1 VIAQGIH
8 LSLLLGPTIP
18 VPAPT
23 LLSESLKSAEVT
35 CSDDARTGFQLTF
48 EVGRSGPAD
57 LLDYPALLNPLLRPF
72 TRVILIV
79 TLSAVPHVLLDGI
92 VTDQQLSPGERPGS
106 STLTVTGG
114 DITVMMGLEER
125 TVEHPAQD
133 ETMIATMIILSY
145 AQFGLIPLVIPP
157 LTLDPPIPI
166 DRVPGQQGTDLD
178 FLNTMAARFGYAFY
192 IIPGPL
198 PGANLAYW
206 GPPIRVGI
214 PQRALTVNMGHETNV
229 DSISFQY
236 NALAP
241 TRVSG
246 HVQDRLTNEVI
257 PVETFFST
265 RLPLSTEPAIIVN
278 EPNVRSQQFRMGG
291 VNFMQAFARAQGITD
306 ASVDQVVTATGEA
319 DTLRYGDILTPRG
332 LVGLRG
338 AGYSYDG
345 LYYVKSVTHNVA
357 RHEYK
362 QRFTL
367 TREGVGSTVP
377 IVVP

>member
-1 VIAQGIH
+1 MIAQGIH
-8 LSLLLGPTIP
+8 LTLLIGPTIP

-23 LLSESLKSAEVT
+23 MLSESLKSAEVT

-57 LLDYPALLNPLLRPF
+57 LLDYPALLNPLLQPF

-79 TLSAVPHVLLDGI
+79 TVNAVPHVLLDGI

-125 TVEHPAQD
+125 SVEHPAQD
-133 ETMIATMIILSY
+133 ESIIAEMIILSY
-145 AQFGLIPLVIPP
+145 AQYGLIPLVIPP

-178 FLNTMAARFGYAFY
+178 YLNTMAARFGYAFY
-192 IIPGPL
+192 VIPGPV
-198 PGANLAYW
+198 PGANIGYW

-241 TRVSG
+241 TLVSG

-265 RLPLSTEPAIIVN
+265 RLPLSTEPAILFN

-291 VNFMQAFARAQGITD
+291 VNVMQAFARAQGITD

-367 TREGVGSTVP
+367 TRDGVGSTVP
-377 IVVP
+377 MVIP